1 MRHRASAPW
10 ATEPATSP
18 SASDSNRTVGARP
31 WRAGVQRRTS
41 SEAPE
46 ATAAAAAPS
55 RSDLGAVDDPFALHL
70 TAEERRREASLDEPP
85 AEDLGPAD
93 DDHGDHGDHGDD
105 DGHDAAP
112 PDRPEADAAE
122 LGADLGPEPDR
133 PDSAPA
139 TAASTTLPG
148 APADASGDDRSS
160 SPATTAAPVTTT
172 AARVIQRK
180 PGRRYSPGDRYNRDV
195 VHSQP
200 KRDAQQVNRPGVRV
214 GGRDLWKVVG
224 GTALRYRITSG
235 RRTEVFDQVTNQMR
249 ICLNVGYRNLLI
261 DGAAT
266 PCVFVWADGRG
277 SAWLPVRSLEG
288 GDARALRTAVRK
300 QASWTPAQVPS
311 GARFERYR
319 FGDGGRA
326 QPTAHEDGRHAYI
339 NHAQKGDA
347 NKLEHYLE
355 RTTADGRGGQ
365 HSYFTVSMNLPQAD
379 APPVAFETAV
389 PGEAF
394 FVPKG
399 ASFRRRVGVFEHAAM
414 DPGHHEVWVYGYLG
428 KDGAGGKRVPD
439 AARRGWV
446 PLRVLVRS

>member
-1 MRHRASAPW
+1 
-10 ATEPATSP
+10 
-18 SASDSNRTVGARP
+18 
-31 WRAGVQRRTS
+31 
-41 SEAPE
+41 
-46 ATAAAAAPS
+46 
-55 RSDLGAVDDPFALHL
+55 
-70 TAEERRREASLDEPP
+70 
-85 AEDLGPAD
+85 
-93 DDHGDHGDHGDD
+93 
-105 DGHDAAP
+105 
-112 PDRPEADAAE
+112 
-122 LGADLGPEPDR
+122 
-133 PDSAPA
+133 
-139 TAASTTLPG
+139 
-148 APADASGDDRSS
+148 
-160 SPATTAAPVTTT
+160 
-172 AARVIQRK
+172 
-180 PGRRYSPGDRYNRDV
+180 
-195 VHSQP
+195 
-200 KRDAQQVNRPGVRV
+200 
-214 GGRDLWKVVG
+214 
-224 GTALRYRITSG
+224 
-235 RRTEVFDQVTNQMR
+235 MR

>member
-1 MRHRASAPW
+1 MRHRASSPW
-10 ATEPATSP
+10 ATEPTTSP
-18 SASDSNRTVGARP
+18 SASDTNRAIGARP
-31 WRAGVQRRTS
+31 LRAGVQRRTS
-41 SEAPE
+41 PE
-46 ATAAAAAPS
+46 VPEVPEVLEVLEAAPGPA
-55 RSDLGAVDDPFALHL
+55 DPGAGDDPFALHL
-70 TAEERRREASLDEPP
+70 TAEERRREASGDEPP
-85 AEDLGPAD
+85 A
-93 DDHGDHGDHGDD
+93 
-105 DGHDAAP
+105 
-112 PDRPEADAAE
+112 
-122 LGADLGPEPDR
+122 ADLGPDGDDHADGVDHDRDATPADELEADPADLPDG
-133 PDSAPA
+133 APA
-139 TAASTTLPG
+139 TAASTTLTD
-148 APADASGDDRSS
+148 APADAPAVDEA
-160 SPATTAAPVTTT
+160 SPPTPTAAPVTAT
-172 AARVIQRK
+172 AARAVQRK

-288 GDARALRTAVRK
+288 GDARVLRTAVRK
-300 QASWTPAQVPS
+300 QASWTPARVPS

-326 QPTAHEDGRHAYI
+326 QPTAYEDGRHAYI

-414 DPGHHEVWVYGYLG
+414 DPGRHEVWVYGYLG
-428 KDGAGGKRVPD
+428 KDAAGGKRVPD